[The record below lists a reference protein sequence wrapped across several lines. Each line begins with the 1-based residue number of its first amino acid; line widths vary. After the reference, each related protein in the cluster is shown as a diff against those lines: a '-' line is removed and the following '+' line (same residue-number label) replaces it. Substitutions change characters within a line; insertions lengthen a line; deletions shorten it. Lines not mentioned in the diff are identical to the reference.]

1 MFKTGI
7 FSNFIIL
14 LSAKIIRIKND
25 RVFIYRRFD
34 NSRNYS
40 RPWIYDDDIL
50 IPEFMIPTE
59 P

>member
-25 RVFIYRRFD
+25 RVYIYIEGSIIHEITPDPGFTMT
-34 NSRNYS
+34 
-40 RPWIYDDDIL
+40 IY
-50 IPEFMIPTE
+50 
-59 P
+59 